1 MKKSESITEINKALV
16 SFRKEVKQPKKDAK
30 NPFFKSSYSTLD
42 VVIEA
47 IDNTATKHGLSFI
60 QYPTNNEKGEIGIT
74 TMLLHESGEIMEFDP
89 VFMKPEKN
97 TPQAAGS
104 VISYLRRYTI
114 SSIFG
119 ITSDEDDDGNQ
130 ATGNNQPK
138 QQYNKQQYN
147 QPKQSK
153 MHEDNKQ
160 LPMQDKGKLELTKQ
174 KATDL
179 ADIINS
185 QDGAD
190 PKNPTTQQQIL
201 GAYLKKLNAT
211 DITKVSNENLV
222 YMLKAI
228 EGKINNYKAK

>member
-1 MKKSESITEINKALV
+1 
-16 SFRKEVKQPKKDAK
+16 
-30 NPFFKSSYSTLD
+30 
-42 VVIEA
+42 
-47 IDNTATKHGLSFI
+47 
-60 QYPTNNEKGEIGIT
+60 
-74 TMLLHESGEIMEFDP
+74 
-89 VFMKPEKN
+89 
-97 TPQAAGS
+97 
-104 VISYLRRYTI
+104 
-114 SSIFG
+114 
-119 ITSDEDDDGNQ
+119 
-130 ATGNNQPK
+130 
-138 QQYNKQQYN
+138 
-147 QPKQSK
+147 

-179 ADIINS
+179 ADVINS

>member
-1 MKKSESITEINKALV
+1 MKKSDSITEINKALV
-16 SFRKEVKQPKKDAK
+16 NFRKEVKQPKKDAK
-30 NPFFKSSYSTLD
+30 NPFFKSSYTTLD
-42 VVIEA
+42 TVIET
-47 IDNTATKHGLSFI
+47 IDKTAPNHGLSFV
-60 QYPTNNEKGEIGIT
+60 QYPTNNENNEIGMI
-74 TMLLHESGEIMEFDP
+74 TMLLHESGEFMEFDP

-138 QQYNKQQYN
+138 QQYNKQQNNRNTQQNNN
-147 QPKQSK
+147 QMKT
-153 MHEDNKQ
+153 
-160 LPMQDKGKLELTKQ
+160 QDRGKLELTKQ

-179 ADIINS
+179 ADVINS
-185 QDGAD
+185 QDNAD
-190 PKNPTTQQQIL
+190 PNNPTTQAQIL
-201 GAYLKKLNAT
+201 SAYLKKIGT
-211 DITKVSNENLV
+211 DDITKVSNENLV

-228 EGKINNYKAK
+228 EEKINNYKAK

>member
-1 MKKSESITEINKALV
+1 HYDAL
-16 SFRKEVKQPKKDAK
+16 
-30 NPFFKSSYSTLD
+30 Y
-42 VVIEA
+42 
-47 IDNTATKHGLSFI
+47 
-60 QYPTNNEKGEIGIT
+60 
-74 TMLLHESGEIMEFDP
+74 
-89 VFMKPEKN
+89 MKPEKN
-97 TPQAAGS
+97 TPQSIGS
-104 VISYLRRYTI
+104 CLTYSRRYSI

-147 QPKQSK
+147 QAKQSK

-160 LPMQDKGKLELTKQ
+160 LPMQDKGKMELTKQ

-201 GAYLKKLNAT
+201 SASRKKLNAT
-211 DITKVSNENLV
+211 DITKVSKQNLV
-222 YMLKAI
+222 
-228 EGKINNYKAK
+228 